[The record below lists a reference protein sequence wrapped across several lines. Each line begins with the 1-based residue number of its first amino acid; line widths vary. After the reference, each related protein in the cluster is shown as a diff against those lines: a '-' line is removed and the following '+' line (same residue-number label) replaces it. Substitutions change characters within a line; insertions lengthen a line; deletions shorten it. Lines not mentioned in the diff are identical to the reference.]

1 MSLVSNGYQLTYH
14 MVLKLSTLV
23 VTKVPIFIGD
33 KNDTDL
39 IFAQTNCCSH
49 RNELPAH
56 TFGGAFNNFNRS
68 RHFSNSIEP
77 PALRTPHLYGHFFFV
92 FRGGRRNGSV

>member
-1 MSLVSNGYQLTYH
+1 
-14 MVLKLSTLV
+14 MVLKLATLV
-23 VTKVPIFIGD
+23 VTCTKVPIFIGD

-39 IFAQTNCCSH
+39 IFAQTNCFRH

-56 TFGGAFNNFNRS
+56 IFGGAFNNFNRS

-77 PALRTPHLYGHFFFV
+77 PTLRTPHLYRHFFLSSGAGVGTGQFN
-92 FRGGRRNGSV
+92 F